1 MQENEVIY
9 FINKFINHSE
19 NINDHEFIYNQFRRG
34 YCYYFAHML
43 KEAFNR
49 GKVCWCAPLGH
60 IVWVDDDGIPYDID
74 GINYSEVIAYIPI
87 EYLGEYVDDFK
98 HIQNPRT
105 NGITKKEIIEICKKY
120 FISIGKPFTREDLK
134 YWHLFGEE

>member
-34 YCYYFAHML
+34 YCYYFAYML

-60 IVWVDDDGIPYDID
+60 IVWVDDDGTPYDID

-134 YWHLFGEE
+134 YWYLFGEE